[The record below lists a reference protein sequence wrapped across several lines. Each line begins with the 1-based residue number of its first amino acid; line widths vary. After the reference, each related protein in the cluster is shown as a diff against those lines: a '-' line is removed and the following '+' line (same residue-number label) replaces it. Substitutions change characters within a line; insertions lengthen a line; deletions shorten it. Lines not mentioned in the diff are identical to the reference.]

1 MAGRLYFCGGYCQ
14 PSKTNLLN
22 VQMWIWN
29 IQYVCNDVNIRY
41 FKPTVS
47 ILQFSKHLKF
57 KYTERKSFG
66 GAFHFENHCCLK
78 ETSSILVPQCQILH
92 ICEWVLLSGNLTNS
106 SNVFF
111 KFYFLTFAAEF
122 SFKNYFN
129 LRYWKRFPY
138 YCYKKTQIVVQLKN
152 RNWMKLEH
160 KCFEVTLFDNLF
172 NVQP

>member
-1 MAGRLYFCGGYCQ
+1 MAIVNLPRQIYSMCKCEYGIYSMFAMMLIYGTLNQLYPFYN
-14 PSKTNLLN
+14 S
-22 VQMWIWN
+22 
-29 IQYVCNDVNIRY
+29 VNIWSLNTRRG
-41 FKPTVS
+41 S
-47 ILQFSKHLKF
+47 LL
-57 KYTERKSFG
+57 G

-152 RNWMKLEH
+152 RNWIKLEH